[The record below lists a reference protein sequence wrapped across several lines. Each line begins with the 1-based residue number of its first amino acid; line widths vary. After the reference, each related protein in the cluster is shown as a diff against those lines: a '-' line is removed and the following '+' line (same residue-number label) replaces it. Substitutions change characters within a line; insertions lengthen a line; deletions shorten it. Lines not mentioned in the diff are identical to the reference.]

1 MSLLTIGKV
10 AKQTGVTV
18 EAIRFYEK
26 QGLIVEPQRT
36 ESGYRQYPPDTIKRV
51 HFIQRA
57 KEAGFTLKDISE
69 LLKLRREPGTTCSD
83 IKLRALEKISEV
95 DKKMQDLQ
103 RIKESLEQMVLR
115 CVDTGK
121 LDECPI
127 LEALEFDERT

>member
-1 MSLLTIGKV
+1 MTLLTIGKI

-18 EAIRFYEK
+18 EAVRFYEK
-26 QGLIVEPQRT
+26 QGLIAEPQRT

-57 KEAGFTLKDISE
+57 KEAGFTLKDIGE
-69 LLKLRREPGTTCSD
+69 LLKLRREPGTTCTD
-83 IKLRALEKISEV
+83 IKLRALEKINEV
-95 DKKMQDLQ
+95 DQKIKDLQ

-115 CVDTGK
+115 CSDTEE

-127 LEALEFDERT
+127 LETLEFDERI